1 MVGEPV
7 QPAKTSFAALRNFIA
22 LSGKAVAWLGVVMVL
37 LTFAIVVLRYGFN
50 QGWIWLQE
58 SLTYLH
64 VAVFTIVAAWALQQ
78 DGHVR
83 VDIFY
88 SRMSER
94 KRAMV
99 DLVGT
104 LLFLVPFCIFMLVI
118 AWPYVANS
126 WKLLES
132 SREAGGLP
140 FVYLL
145 KSLMMIMPALLLG
158 QAFINI
164 TDNWKTLKHEH
175 SSQGDKEPI

>member
-1 MVGEPV
+1 MVKTPA
-7 QPAKTSFAALRNFIA
+7 QPAAVSYSALRSFIA
-22 LSGKAVAWLGVVMVL
+22 LCGKSVAWLTVVMVL
-37 LTFAIVVLRYGFN
+37 LTFTVVVLRYGFN
-50 QGWIWLQE
+50 LGWIWLQE

-88 SRMSER
+88 AKMPER
-94 KRAMV
+94 KRALV
-99 DLVGT
+99 DLAGT

-126 WKLLES
+126 WKLLET

-140 FVYLL
+140 FVFLL
-145 KSLMMIMPALLLG
+145 KSLMMVMPALLLG

-164 TDNWKTLKHEH
+164 TDNWRILRGEH
-175 SSQGDKEPI
+175 PS

>member
-1 MVGEPV
+1 MVKTPA
-7 QPAKTSFAALRNFIA
+7 QPATVSYSALRSFIA
-22 LSGKAVAWLGVVMVL
+22 LCGKSVAWLTVLMVL
-37 LTFAIVVLRYGFN
+37 LTFAVVVLRYGFN
-50 QGWIWLQE
+50 LGWIWLQE

-88 SRMSER
+88 AKMPER
-94 KRAMV
+94 KRALV
-99 DLVGT
+99 DLTGT

-126 WKLLES
+126 WKLLEA

-140 FVYLL
+140 LVFLL
-145 KSLMMIMPALLLG
+145 KSLMMVMPALLLG

-164 TDNWKTLKHEH
+164 TDNWRTLRSEDP
-175 SSQGDKEPI
+175 SR